1 MNSLCFARRYVRPRR
16 RFGAGG
22 FAQPSEHQLTYLQI
36 WRWFTTASAKYNKSV
51 DVYLTLIKKLPNNL
65 NNYFTLANIAQIKKD
80 YDLTIKTLQRALD
93 IEPDSVE
100 AHRLLADT
108 YARIDNPEKEEEHRQ
123 IIRNLSQ

>member
-1 MNSLCFARRYVRPRR
+1 MELVDSPNHR
-16 RFGAGG
+16 
-22 FAQPSEHQLTYLQI
+22 EHQLTYLQNLALVYN
-36 WRWFTTASAKYNKSV
+36 RQRKYNKSV